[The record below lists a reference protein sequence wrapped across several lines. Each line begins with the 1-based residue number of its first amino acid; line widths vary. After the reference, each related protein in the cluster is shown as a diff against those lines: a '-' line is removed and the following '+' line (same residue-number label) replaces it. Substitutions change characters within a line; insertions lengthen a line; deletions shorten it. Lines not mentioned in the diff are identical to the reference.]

1 MLLLPGDRVRD
12 QPRAEAGRGRGPG
25 AAQIAARL
33 SAGADLQR
41 ALDPRPGFRRA
52 VAAFLDRERQM
63 VEHKIEQ
70 LAEFSPFRHADPEP
84 PE

>member
-1 MLLLPGDRVRD
+1 MQRGYLPV
-12 QPRAEAGRGRGPG
+12 PTY
-25 AAQIAARL
+25 
-33 SAGADLQR
+33 SAHWIP
-41 ALDPRPGFRRA
+41 DPSFRRA
-52 VAAFLDRERQM
+52 VAAFLDREREM